1 MAFFIPGEQKTRPG
15 TYFRYE
21 NWGHPVT
28 AGADDGVCAAVFCSN
43 WGPINTVVPL
53 ESMADITR
61 YFGDSG
67 TTDIIREQFRGGA
80 RRVMAVRVDDGSGPG
95 SYAIMPAASGLT
107 MHMLHPGNRQFSVTI
122 RPVLG
127 GDGMTELLLHEG
139 TSTQVLERIRFA
151 PNTAQALYD
160 AFKAQG
166 SNFFRLTEPTTANA
180 ALTLRHTTQNGDFV
194 AVPITAG
201 TPGTGATSTHYGN
214 AFELLEK
221 HRWNVLSTDCNVTG
235 IHLLMEEF
243 LKTMYESGSFVMGVV
258 GNSDEEAPSSSPFNS
273 HQIIYVGNGFRDRA
287 ENPINGPLAA
297 ARVAGMIAGTPSN
310 QSITHSVVNGAT
322 EVINPLSNFDHE
334 NAINDGIVNFSTS
347 PSGAVWVESGVN
359 TLIDLDAT
367 QDAGW
372 KKIKRTKVRF
382 ELFQRLNDTVA
393 PLVGNINND
402 PDGRMTIVQV
412 GNGVCNAMISEGKLL
427 AGAHVVEAEGK
438 SGGDLAHFF
447 VYADDIDALEK
458 MYFTFKFRF
467 APEEQ

>member
-1 MAFFIPGEQKTRPG
+1 MAFFIPGESKTRPG

-21 NWGHPVT
+21 NWGQPAT
-28 AGADDGVCAAVFCSN
+28 AGANDGVCAAVFQSN
-43 WGPINTVVPL
+43 WGPVNRAVAL

-61 YFGDSG
+61 HFGEGG
-67 TTDIIREQFRGGA
+67 TTEIIREQFRGGA
-80 RRVMAVRVDDGSGPG
+80 RRVMAVRVNDGSGPG

-107 MHMLHPGNRQFSVTI
+107 MRMLHPGNRRFSVTI

-127 GDGMTELLLHEG
+127 NDDMTELLLHEG

-160 AFKAQG
+160 AYKEQG
-166 SNFFRLTEPTTANA
+166 SNFFELLGTAGSV
-180 ALTLRHTTQNGDFV
+180 ALAYTTQGNDFV
-194 AVPITAG
+194 ADEITAG
-201 TPGTGATSTHYGN
+201 ASRALNVTRAQYGN

-221 HRWNVLSTDCNVTG
+221 HRWNVLSTDCDEEGVQCE
-235 IHLLMEEF
+235 MDEF
-243 LKTMYESGSFVMGVV
+243 LKSMYENGSFVMGVV
-258 GNSDEEAPSSSPFNS
+258 GNTDMTNPPTTTSFNS
-273 HQIIYVGNGFRDRA
+273 HQMVCVGNGFWDRVG
-287 ENPINGPLAA
+287 NPINGPFAA

-310 QSITHSVVNGAT
+310 QSITRSVVNGAV
-322 EVINPLSNFDHE
+322 EVMNPLSNFDHE
-334 NAINDGIVNFSTS
+334 NAINAGIVNFSTS
-347 PSGAVWVESGVN
+347 PSGAVWIESGVN
-359 TLIDLDAT
+359 TLTNVAAN
-367 QDAGW
+367 QDEGW

-412 GNGVCNAMISEGKLL
+412 GNSVCNAMISEGKLL
-427 AGAHVVEAEGK
+427 AGAHVEEAQEQI
-438 SGGDLAHFF
+438 GGDSAHFY